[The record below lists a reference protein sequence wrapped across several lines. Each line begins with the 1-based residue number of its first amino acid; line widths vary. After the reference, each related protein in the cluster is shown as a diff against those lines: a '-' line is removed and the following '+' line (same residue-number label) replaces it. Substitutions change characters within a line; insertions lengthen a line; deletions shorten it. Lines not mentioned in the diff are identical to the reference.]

1 MSRRNISIAVVDD
14 DLSVR
19 KALARLLEAN
29 FFSASTYSS
38 GLDFLDSLKTRNPEC
53 LVVDLHMPDY
63 GGLELLHDLRRKGA
77 TSPTIVITAHNEIG
91 LRERCSIAGATAF
104 LVKPLADRLLVDAIN
119 AAISA
124 TCAKSQS

>member
-1 MSRRNISIAVVDD
+1 MSIAVVDD
-14 DLSVR
+14 DSSVR

-29 FFSASTYSS
+29 SFDADTYGSAQE
-38 GLDFLDSLKTRNPEC
+38 FLDSLEIKRPEC
-53 LVVDLHMPDY
+53 LVLDLHMPDY

-77 TSPTIVITAHNEIG
+77 TIPTIVITAHNEIG